1 MNKYLG
7 LRYQSNFF
15 YITKL
20 ICGLLWFKGM
30 KIIQHIST
38 FRDILIENKKL
49 FISIFPKCLEKLI
62 INNTVILLPVIK
74 ILVLEIRS
82 FSNLKYES
90 NMMPSKDFI
99 SNSWLN
105 LGGDKHIPPPQPAL
119 PTSLIPSIRKKIRED
134 WECLVSLLP
143 CPPSL
148 SLDPM

>member
-105 LGGDKHIPPPQPAL
+105 LGRGGDKRIPP
-119 PTSLIPSIRKKIRED
+119 RN
-134 WECLVSLLP
+134 LP
-143 CPPSL
+143 CLLWSPPSGKK
-148 SLDPM
+148 